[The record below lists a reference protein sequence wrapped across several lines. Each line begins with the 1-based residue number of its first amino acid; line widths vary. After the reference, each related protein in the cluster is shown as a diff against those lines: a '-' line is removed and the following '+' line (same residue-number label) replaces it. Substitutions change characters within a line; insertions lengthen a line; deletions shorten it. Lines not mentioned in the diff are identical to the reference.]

1 MMVYHGPWNGV
12 TMYIDGSL
20 ASSTT
25 NLWGPFNFSIGNGK
39 MVPGR
44 RETNVDKL
52 YASFLMDELTLWTEE
67 FSAED
72 VKDLYD
78 AY

>member
-12 TMYIDGSL
+12 TMYIDGSY
-20 ASSTT
+20 ASSNT
-25 NLWGPFNFSIGNGK
+25 NLYTFNLNEGNGK
-39 MVPGR
+39 MVLGR
-44 RETNVDKL
+44 RETNADKL
-52 YASFLMDELTLWTEE
+52 YASFLMDELTLWPEE
-67 FSAED
+67 FSAQD

>member
-1 MMVYHGPWNGV
+1 MMVYHGPGNGV

-20 ASSTT
+20 ASSVTSLYSF
-25 NLWGPFNFSIGNGK
+25 NLNAGNGK
-39 MVPGR
+39 MVLGR
-44 RETNVDKL
+44 RETNADKL

-67 FSAED
+67 FSAQD

>member
-1 MMVYHGPWNGV
+1 
-12 TMYIDGSL
+12 MYIDGSL
-20 ASSTT
+20 ASSVTSLYSF
-25 NLWGPFNFSIGNGK
+25 NLNAGHGK
-39 MVPGR
+39 MVLGR
-44 RETNVDKL
+44 RETNADKL

-67 FSAED
+67 FSAQD